1 LGLAVFL
8 PIKIIFIN
16 KNLFNK
22 INVALY
28 SMEPIKK
35 LFQAKVFDKYE
46 QKKSEL
52 DSLQDQF
59 IKNAPSQVR
68 SYAKIRDKIG
78 EVLVVEVTSSSIGHI
93 IKMSST
99 SILKGMNSSHSL
111 KLKKIKI
118 KIIIQNPI
126 PKKIRNKISISS
138 ITPMRDLS
146 NKINNSPL
154 KIYLKKIFKQKK

>member
-1 LGLAVFL
+1 M
-8 PIKIIFIN
+8 K
-16 KNLFNK
+16 
-22 INVALY
+22 
-28 SMEPIKK
+28 PIKK

-59 IKNAPSQVR
+59 IKNAPNQIK

-78 EVLVVEVTSSSIGHI
+78 EVLVVEAISNSIGHL

-99 SILKGMNSSHSL
+99 SILKGMNSNQSL
-111 KLKKIKI
+111 KLKKIRI
-118 KIIIQNPI
+118 KIVVQNPI
-126 PKKIRNKISISS
+126 PENIGNKISISS

-154 KIYLKKIFKQKK
+154 KIYLKKIFKHKK

>member
-1 LGLAVFL
+1 M
-8 PIKIIFIN
+8 K
-16 KNLFNK
+16 
-22 INVALY
+22 
-28 SMEPIKK
+28 PIKK

-78 EVLVVEVTSSSIGHI
+78 EVLIVEVTSSSIGHI
-93 IKMSST
+93 IKMSAT
-99 SILKGMNSSHSL
+99 SIIKGMNSNHSL
-111 KLKKIKI
+111 KLKKIRI
-118 KIIIQNPI
+118 KIAIQNPVPENI
-126 PKKIRNKISISS
+126 VNKISILS
-138 ITPMRDLS
+138 IAPMRDLS

-154 KIYLKKIFKQKK
+154 KIYLKKIFKLKK

>member
-1 LGLAVFL
+1 ML
-8 PIKIIFIN
+8 
-16 KNLFNK
+16 NLFNK

-28 SMEPIKK
+28 SMKPIKK
-35 LFQAKVFDKYE
+35 LFQAKVFDKYG

-59 IKNAPSQVR
+59 IKNAPSQIK

-78 EVLVVEVTSSSIGHI
+78 EVLVVEAISNSIGHL

-99 SILKGMNSSHSL
+99 SILKGMNSNHSL
-111 KLKKIKI
+111 KLKKIRI
-118 KIIIQNPI
+118 KIAVQNPVPENI
-126 PKKIRNKISISS
+126 ENKISISS
-138 ITPMRDLS
+138 ITPMKDLS

-154 KIYLKKIFKQKK
+154 KIYLKKILKHKK